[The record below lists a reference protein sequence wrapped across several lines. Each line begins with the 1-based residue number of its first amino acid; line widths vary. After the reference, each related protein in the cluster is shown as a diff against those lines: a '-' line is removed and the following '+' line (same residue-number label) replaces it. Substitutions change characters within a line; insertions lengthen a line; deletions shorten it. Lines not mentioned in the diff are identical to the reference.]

1 MAGNTI
7 ISNGAGAADL
17 AQYRVQRHFADHQA
31 VTPRDAI
38 EYAPASPAERKA
50 FERLRASGVIREA
63 QPAYY
68 WFDLDRMGREPRRR
82 NPKTYVAIALAVV
95 LACLAYMLYQ
105 G

>member
-1 MAGNTI
+1 MSS
-7 ISNGAGAADL
+7 SNGAGSTDL
-17 AQYRVQRHFADHQA
+17 AQYRVQRHFAAHRA
-31 VTPRDAI
+31 FAPRDAI
-38 EYAPASPAERKA
+38 EYAPSGQADRKA
-50 FERLRASGVIREA
+50 FERLRAAGVILEA

-68 WFDLDRMGREPRRR
+68 WFDLDRMGRNRQRKR